1 MTPKEYGLDK
11 VSYTVTETA
20 RVLGIG
26 RQRIFAEIK
35 AGNLHPLKPGKRDNI
50 ILAVEIAALL
60 DKWRAEPTKEYLV
73 GRRTQVQLDELAEA
87 INANFDQ
94 LASQAL
100 KRAADQP
107 PPEAA

>member
-20 RVLGIG
+20 RALGIG
-26 RQRIFAEIK
+26 RQRVFAEIK

-60 DKWRAEPTKEYLV
+60 NKWRAEPTKEYLV
-73 GRRTQVQLDELAEA
+73 GRRTHCTVRSEGIAE
-87 INANFDQ
+87 
-94 LASQAL
+94 
-100 KRAADQP
+100 
-107 PPEAA
+107 